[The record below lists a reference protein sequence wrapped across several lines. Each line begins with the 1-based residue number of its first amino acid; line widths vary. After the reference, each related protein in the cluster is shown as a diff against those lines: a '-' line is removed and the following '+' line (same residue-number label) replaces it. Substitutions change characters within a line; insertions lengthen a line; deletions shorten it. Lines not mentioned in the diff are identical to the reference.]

1 VTEPTV
7 DATTGRVALT
17 RPQLAALVE
26 RAAGREVAPAM
37 AERLAAAG
45 AIVDGGLQPAA
56 ELVAR
61 TVAAARGRAAVRRW
75 DGGAGP
81 VAEVLVGPA
90 GIVVLPGGPDP
101 GAVQEV
107 RWHPR
112 PSGVARLVA
121 ELVGV
126 TAEDGPPVAGA
137 SPRPWSELV
146 ALASRR
152 DGGIGLADVRWADD
166 RRRPLATVLVVA
178 WHRNGGVAEVVPADP
193 AGSAAGGLVR
203 CVPRHPLE
211 VWTGLTALAV
221 RAARAAA
228 SRPGRG

>member
-1 VTEPTV
+1 VGTSACRPERLVRFDGTL
-7 DATTGRVALT
+7 DAVADGLARRRNT
-17 RPQLAALVE
+17 LDDALAAY
-26 RAAGREVAPAM
+26 RATCD
-37 AERLAAAG
+37 
-45 AIVDGGLQPAA
+45 VDFRPD
-56 ELVAR
+56 
-61 TVAAARGRAAVRRW
+61 RRHRR
-75 DGGAGP
+75 
-81 VAEVLVGPA
+81 VAEVLVGSA

-112 PSGVARLVA
+112 PYGVARLVA

-137 SPRPWSELV
+137 APRPWSELV
-146 ALASRR
+146 ALASRP

-178 WHRNGGVAEVVPADP
+178 WHRTGGVAEVVPADP